1 MNIPLNQEMLLE
13 RRYDKTLSIIIKVLL
28 ELPLVEFLSLMH
40 LSNINTSLFIL
51 LCNIFIISI
60 KILIITVIP
69 NKTITN

>member
-13 RRYDKTLSIIIKVLL
+13 RTYDKTLSIIIKVLL